1 MAIIAADIEWRQ
13 GLPYSPLFQE
23 FYISPSDEAGS
34 HESAFLQKS
43 DLKQVWLS
51 LSQGCPSFTI
61 AETGFG
67 AGLNFLSCSD
77 LWLDIAPKSS
87 VLEFFSAELFPIN
100 KVELA
105 KILSQRPHSYTLS
118 SELIENYPVPVAGI
132 HSLEFFQGRIRLHL
146 MFGDANEMFSSISQS
161 ANQEQAHYNR
171 HPVDLWFLDGF
182 EPANNPAL
190 WSPQL
195 MATIASLSDK
205 NTTALT
211 ANINNKTISTIS
223 DNLQSAG
230 FLVQPAEIDDLQKS
244 TLKALFVGEK
254 SQPFKLNNSSGA
266 NQWHLDKL
274 VRPSSARDQEVTIIG
289 AGITGCTTAVAL
301 SLIHI

>member
-13 GLPYSPLFQE
+13 GLPYSLLFQE
-23 FYISPSDEAGS
+23 FYISPSEEAGS

-43 DLKQVWLS
+43 DLKQVWRS
-51 LSQGCPSFTI
+51 LSQDCHSFTI

-77 LWLDIAPKSS
+77 LWIDVAPKSS

-105 KILSQRPHSYTLS
+105 KILSQLPHSYTLS

-132 HSLEFFQGRIRLHL
+132 HSLELFQGRIRLHL

-182 EPANNPAL
+182 EPANNPAM
-190 WSPQL
+190 WSPEL
-195 MATIASLSDK
+195 MGTIASLSDQH
-205 NTTALT
+205 TTALT
-211 ANINNKTISTIS
+211 ANIDNKTISTIS
-223 DNLQSAG
+223 DNLKSAG
-230 FLVQPAEIDDLQKS
+230 FLVKSTEVKDLQKS
-244 TLKALFVGEK
+244 TLKGLF
-254 SQPFKLNNSSGA
+254 
-266 NQWHLDKL
+266 
-274 VRPSSARDQEVTIIG
+274 IG
-289 AGITGCTTAVAL
+289 
-301 SLIHI
+301 